1 MQNFEITQVI
11 PFGSNLTI
19 KTNFEEVKAEL
30 EQFCEGYK
38 NLIITDDNVKT
49 AKKNAKMLAGM
60 RVAIDDYRK
69 TKKKELEKPI
79 KDFEADCKALISI
92 ITETEAPLLSS
103 VEVFDDKRREE
114 KRAEAEKFIAAAVAK
129 AGLNDK
135 YAATIL
141 VKDEYLL
148 LSKTKKAVKEDID
161 TEVNDAKLV
170 QEKEENDKK
179 FLYDLIEN
187 ENQSLLSKI
196 SPDRFIAR
204 FENGESLVALSND
217 IKEMAE
223 GYRKASEEAAR
234 REAEEAAKRAEEA
247 AKKTN
252 DSIGLFGALN
262 QEAAGCLTDPNST
275 KSTTEE
281 NAIDEV
287 DKFLAEF
294 TAMVPPVEAPK
305 PVEQIWSISFNV
317 KSEFSKLQKLNQYL
331 KDNGIEYN
339 IVNQVRIK

>member
-1 MQNFEITQVI
+1 MQNFEITQVV
-11 PFGSNLTI
+11 PMGNNLTI

-38 NLIITDDNVKT
+38 NLIITEDNVKA
-49 AKKNAKMLAGM
+49 AKKDAKMLAGM

-92 ITETEAPLLSS
+92 ITSTEAPLLSS
-103 VEVFDDKRREE
+103 VEIFDDKRREE
-114 KRAEAEKFIAAAVAK
+114 KRTEAEKFIADAVKK
-129 AGLNDK
+129 ASLNPK
-135 YAATIL
+135 YAATIF

-148 LSKTKKAVKEDID
+148 LSKTKKAVKEDIE
-161 TEVNDAKLV
+161 TEVNNARLA

-187 ENQSLLSKI
+187 ENQTLLTKI

-204 FENGESLVALSND
+204 FENGESLITLSND

-223 GYRKASEEAAR
+223 GYKKA
-234 REAEEAAKRAEEA
+234 AEEARIAAEKEAQRAKEETDR
-247 AKKTN
+247 KTG
-252 DSIGLFGALN
+252 DLAGLFGGLN
-262 QEAAGCLTDPNST
+262 QAEAGYLTDPVSGT
-275 KSTTEE
+275 GADKK
-281 NAIDEV
+281 ID
-287 DKFLAEF
+287 DFLAEF
-294 TAMVPPVEAPK
+294 NATIPETAVEISK
-305 PVEQIWSISFNV
+305 PVEQIWAVSFNV
-317 KSEFSKLQKLNQYL
+317 KGEFSKLQALNQYL

-339 IVNQVRIK
+339 IVNQTRVS